1 MAMSGL
7 FCVTLFIVSYFSYD
21 LKLLGI
27 LKMVTLSDFFMCFV
41 KDVVR
46 RIFVKLHHRD
56 RRSAYA
62 GNPGV
67 SHCPS
72 LAIIPWGSF
81 VYSLSCSFQR
91 MRWPGLGNAFA
102 MLLTLGYTIISKAH
116 FRSRNASS
124 FMHSTKCHKHSRWN
138 FLLTSYPTR
147 KSGCSL
153 HSVGSSYFVRLYA
166 LA

>member
-7 FCVTLFIVSYFSYD
+7 FWVTLFIVSYFSYD
-21 LKLLGI
+21 LNLLGI
-27 LKMVTLSDFFMCFV
+27 LKMVTLGGFFMCLV
-41 KDVVR
+41 KDVVH

-81 VYSLSCSFQR
+81 VCSLSSSFQR
-91 MRWPGLGNAFA
+91 MRWHVLGNAFA
-102 MLLTLGYTIISKAH
+102 MLLTLGYTIMSKAH
-116 FRSRNASS
+116 FRSK
-124 FMHSTKCHKHSRWN
+124 KCVEFCAFNEMSQAISAE
-138 FLLTSYPTR
+138 LLADLLP
-147 KSGCSL
+147 
-153 HSVGSSYFVRLYA
+153 H
-166 LA
+166 